1 MKKRLRITGM
11 FLLLL
16 CTVFLCGITGAAA
29 EKKVALNNTSVS
41 IKKDTAIQLKL
52 KGASGKVKWSSS
64 KKSVATVSSSGKVTG
79 KSVGKCVIKAVYRKK
94 TYTCKV
100 AVTKSVADL
109 KVAKNPV
116 KKNSGRI
123 LLAGSS
129 SIARWSSAASDF
141 APYKIVNMAISG
153 TTMEQW
159 SKWYK
164 KAIVAYEPAA
174 VVWYVGGNDLWRR
187 TTPAK
192 TAKMFCDTVKKLH
205 KELPDTQ
212 IYFVSVYTN
221 ISRKSISK
229 QILTYNKKVKQFC
242 RTNDY
247 ITYVDLATKFNN
259 SGVPLKNL
267 LVDGLHPNER
277 GYQIWNDVVAARIKS
292 DLKTKGIK
300 PVTES
305 PASSTGSTEAGSSD
319 LVITGAEIYEDEI
332 TSEVSQTVIR

>member
-29 EKKVALNNTSVS
+29 EKKVALNNTSVT

-52 KGASGKVKWSSS
+52 KGASGKEKWSSS

-141 APYKIVNMAISG
+141 APY
-153 TTMEQW
+153 
-159 SKWYK
+159 
-164 KAIVAYEPAA
+164 
-174 VVWYVGGNDLWRR
+174 
-187 TTPAK
+187 
-192 TAKMFCDTVKKLH
+192 
-205 KELPDTQ
+205 
-212 IYFVSVYTN
+212 
-221 ISRKSISK
+221 
-229 QILTYNKKVKQFC
+229 
-242 RTNDY
+242 
-247 ITYVDLATKFNN
+247 
-259 SGVPLKNL
+259 
-267 LVDGLHPNER
+267 
-277 GYQIWNDVVAARIKS
+277 
-292 DLKTKGIK
+292 
-300 PVTES
+300 
-305 PASSTGSTEAGSSD
+305 
-319 LVITGAEIYEDEI
+319 
-332 TSEVSQTVIR
+332 